1 MIDTE
6 IDWKAYMEEVAGYLQ
21 GETNYMN
28 LKGATGPLVYP
39 AGFVYIF
46 SGFYYITSEGT
57 NIFLGIRTLSILL
70 LYYQYYYYTINT
82 TIILSLLILYYHYNQ
97 YYYTINATINATIK
111 SINTMNLIINMS
123 S

>member
-70 LYYQYYYYTINT
+70 HYHYYYYTITTTTILSILSMLLSILYYQYYN
-82 TIILSLLILYYHYNQ
+82 
-97 YYYTINATINATIK
+97 TINATVK

-123 S
+123 